1 MTSPKPPS
9 YVGSVRLI
17 FEAGTKLEAKPQTSA
32 TAATYFHRFFQECSQ
47 EDYDFY
53 LVAATAMYLA
63 GKVEEDYLKIRDVV
77 NVFHKSAYPKSDPL
91 PLAEEY
97 WCLRDAIV
105 QCELLM
111 LRVLQFKVSV
121 DHPHRYLLHYLRSLT
136 DWLGPLTSGGSG
148 GGGRGGGAGGPH
160 AVPLAQV
167 AWSLLCDTYLQPACL
182 RHPPQ
187 ELAVAVLQVAL
198 LAYDV
203 RVPHGEDSV
212 LSWYETLCESLS
224 RERLAD
230 LIMDVIQVY
239 DAEQ

>member
-53 LVAATAMYLA
+53 VSTAVLR
-63 GKVEEDYLKIRDVV
+63 LQ
-77 NVFHKSAYPKSDPL
+77 SAYPKSDPL

-121 DHPHRYLLHYLRSLT
+121 DHPHR
-136 DWLGPLTSGGSG
+136 
-148 GGGRGGGAGGPH
+148 
-160 AVPLAQV
+160 V
-167 AWSLLCDTYLQPACL
+167 AWSLLCDAYLQPACL

>member
-1 MTSPKPPS
+1 MMATQKTPS

-17 FEAGTKLEAKPQTSA
+17 FEAGTKLEAKPQTVA

-47 EDYDFY
+47 DDYDFY

-77 NVFHKSAYPKSDPL
+77 NVFHKSAYPKSEPL

-121 DHPHRYLLHYLRSLT
+121 DHPHRYLLHYLRSLG
-136 DWLGPLTSGGSG
+136 DWLGPLTCG
-148 GGGRGGGAGGPH
+148 GGGGARSG
-160 AVPLAQV
+160 ALCQIPLAQV
-167 AWSLLCDTYLQPACL
+167 AWSLLCDMYMQPTCL

-212 LSWYETLCESLS
+212 LSWYETLCENLS
-224 RERLAD
+224 REKLAD

-239 DAEQ
+239 EAEGQ

>member
-1 MTSPKPPS
+1 MAAQKTPS
-9 YVGSVRLI
+9 YVGCVRLI
-17 FEAGTKLEAKPQTSA
+17 FEAGTKLEAKPQTVA

-47 EDYDFY
+47 DDYDFY

-97 WCLRDAIV
+97 WCLRDSIV

-111 LRVLQFKVSV
+111 LRVLQFRVSV
-121 DHPHRYLLHYLRSLT
+121 DHPHRYLLHYLRSLN
-136 DWLGPLTSGGSG
+136 DWLGPLTCG
-148 GGGRGGGAGGPH
+148 GGGGARSGPPCQI
-160 AVPLAQV
+160 PLA
-167 AWSLLCDTYLQPACL
+167 
-182 RHPPQ
+182 Q

-212 LSWYETLCESLS
+212 LSWYETFCENLS
-224 RERLAD
+224 REKLAD
-230 LIMDVIQVY
+230 LVMDVIQVY
-239 DAEQ
+239 DAEGQ